1 MFKDIRDIREFK
13 VSDGVSHVESKLY
26 TGRKDDIDVLIKLLN
41 FYSVRDDNDICMD
54 RMYVIN
60 ELYDNKNIIGIEELV
75 MPIERA
81 RIYNDNI
88 ACIYPYVPSYNFKNV
103 INDSGVSVRD
113 KINYLKQIGE
123 ILDKM
128 DKVRR
133 RGEISTFYLG
143 DVHESNFIINKNTN
157 RVNVVDM
164 DSSKINFS
172 SDNSSKYLY
181 LCDSI
186 YGIDKYK
193 VREHFGVSVCK
204 IDKNTDIFCYIIII
218 LNYILGI
225 DMCSLDIKDYNICME
240 YLKDMGVSNSLVDI
254 LYRVYTSYDNIN
266 PYMLLDE
273 FTYIKDKIDSNK
285 SKLLRRVC
293 YEGK

>member
-26 TGRKDDIDVLIKLLN
+26 TGRKNGIDVLIKLLI
-41 FYSVRDDNDICMD
+41 FYSVRDDNDICLD
-54 RMYVIN
+54 KMYVIN
-60 ELYDNKNIIGIEELV
+60 ELYDNKNIIGIDELV

-88 ACIYPYVPSYNFKNV
+88 VCIYPYVPSYNFKDV
-103 INDSGVSVRD
+103 INDNEVSVRD

-128 DKVRR
+128 DKVRK

-172 SDNSSKYLY
+172 CDNSSKYLY

-186 YGIDKYK
+186 YEVDKYK
-193 VREHFGVSVCK
+193 VREHFGVSVCN
-204 IDKNTDIFCYIIII
+204 IDKNTDIFCYITII

-240 YLKDMGVSNSLVDI
+240 YLRDMGVSNNLVDI
-254 LYRVYTSYDNIN
+254 LYRVYTNEDNIN

-273 FTYIKDKIDSNK
+273 FTYLKDKIDNNR

>member
-26 TGRKDDIDVLIKLLN
+26 TGRKNDMNVLIKLLN
-41 FYSVRDDNDICMD
+41 FYSVKDDNDICLNK
-54 RMYVIN
+54 MYVIN
-60 ELYDNKNIIGIEELV
+60 ELYDNKNIIGIDELV

-88 ACIYPYVPSYNFKNV
+88 VCIYPYVPSYNFKDV
-103 INDSGVSVRD
+103 INDNEVSVRD

-128 DKVRR
+128 DKVRK

-172 SDNSSKYLY
+172 CDNSSKYLY

-186 YGIDKYK
+186 YEVDKYK
-193 VREHFGVSVCK
+193 YREHFGVSVCM
-204 IDKNTDIFCYIIII
+204 IDKNTDIFCYIMII
-218 LNYILGI
+218 LNYIFGI

-240 YLKDMGVSNSLVDI
+240 YLRDMGVSNNLVDI
-254 LYRVYTSYDNIN
+254 LYRVYTNDDNIN

-273 FTYIKDKIDSNK
+273 FTYLKDKIDNNR